1 MRFGYSAVGL
11 VFLLALFVPAN
22 AQTAQSNDA
31 QTANAQ
37 TTNAQSPVK
46 EIQLKESYRGLTNR
60 QAISGVLPAAQ
71 HLSDY
76 VVDGKLTL
84 SLDDAIRLAL
94 QNNTQIRINE
104 LQLENA
110 KYSLLRTFAPFDPL
124 TTTSFY
130 AQREV
135 STVYTQLQGAAS
147 TLSALTQT
155 TQFAYTQTFQT
166 GTNIQAFFNADR
178 YSSNSSFNFIN
189 PYITSGLGFQFTQPL
204 LRNRGL
210 FPNRAPIVIARRNL
224 KQSQANFEAQVSGQ
238 ILQAVGQ
245 YWNVIQAAGNL
256 AVVRKALEEADAS
269 YKHDKRALELGALS
283 PLDIYR
289 SEAAVASRKV
299 DVIQSEY
306 ALKTQ
311 EDGLRMTIGAD
322 LDPYFRALDLV
333 LTEKAEPAG
342 EMLNLDATTA
352 LQRAI
357 AQRPELAAVRLAL
370 ANDSTSIRLAHNH
383 LEPDLSLNG
392 LYSSTGL
399 GGNQLDFNTGQVIA
413 AGGFGNSLSQLFGFG
428 FPTYSVTLTLNLPIK
443 NRSAQ
448 ADLGN
453 ALVSRRQDLYTQ
465 RQSQENIT
473 LEVSNA
479 VHQLE
484 QAKLSVAAANVSLDL
499 AKKNLAAEQ
508 RKYELGS
515 ETIFFVLDAQNQ
527 LAVAEQS
534 LLQAQVSYQLSLASV
549 DHATGSLLDRYHVTI
564 ADLTR

>member
-1 MRFGYSAVGL
+1 MRFGYSAVGF
-11 VFLLALFVPAN
+11 VFLLALCAPAN

-37 TTNAQSPVK
+37 TKETQSPAK
-46 EIQLKESYRGLTNR
+46 EIQFKESYRGLTNR
-60 QAISGVLPAAQ
+60 QVIAGVLPAAQ

-224 KQSQANFEAQVSGQ
+224 KQ
-238 ILQAVGQ
+238 
-245 YWNVIQAAGNL
+245 
-256 AVVRKALEEADAS
+256 
-269 YKHDKRALELGALS
+269 
-283 PLDIYR
+283 
-289 SEAAVASRKV
+289 
-299 DVIQSEY
+299 
-306 ALKTQ
+306 
-311 EDGLRMTIGAD
+311 
-322 LDPYFRALDLV
+322 
-333 LTEKAEPAG
+333 
-342 EMLNLDATTA
+342 
-352 LQRAI
+352 
-357 AQRPELAAVRLAL
+357 
-370 ANDSTSIRLAHNH
+370 
-383 LEPDLSLNG
+383 
-392 LYSSTGL
+392 
-399 GGNQLDFNTGQVIA
+399 
-413 AGGFGNSLSQLFGFG
+413 
-428 FPTYSVTLTLNLPIK
+428 
-443 NRSAQ
+443 
-448 ADLGN
+448 
-453 ALVSRRQDLYTQ
+453 
-465 RQSQENIT
+465 
-473 LEVSNA
+473 
-479 VHQLE
+479 
-484 QAKLSVAAANVSLDL
+484 
-499 AKKNLAAEQ
+499 
-508 RKYELGS
+508 
-515 ETIFFVLDAQNQ
+515 
-527 LAVAEQS
+527 
-534 LLQAQVSYQLSLASV
+534 
-549 DHATGSLLDRYHVTI
+549 
-564 ADLTR
+564 

>member
-1 MRFGYSAVGL
+1 MRPLYLAVAL
-11 VFLLALFVPAN
+11 VYLLTLAATPAG
-22 AQTAQSNDA
+22 AQSAPVNETLPKEA
-31 QTANAQ
+31 QD
-37 TTNAQSPVK
+37 
-46 EIQLKESYRGLTNR
+46 KESYRGLTSPK
-60 QAISGVLPAAQ
+60 AVSGVLPAAQ
-71 HLSDY
+71 DLGDY

-84 SLDDAIRLAL
+84 SLDNAIRLAL
-94 QNNTQIRINE
+94 ENNTQIQINE
-104 LQLENA
+104 LQVEYA
-110 KYSLLRTFAPFDPL
+110 KYSLLGKYQPFDPL

-130 AQREV
+130 AQRAV

-147 TLSALTQT
+147 ILSALSQQ
-155 TQFAYTQTFQT
+155 TQFTYAQTFQT

-178 YSSNSSFNFIN
+178 GSSNSSFNFIN

-210 FPNRAPIVIARRNL
+210 FPNRAPIVIARRTL
-224 KQSQANFEAQVSGQ
+224 RQSRANFEAQVSGA

-256 AVVRKALEEADAS
+256 EVVRKALAEADAS

-311 EDGLRMTIGAD
+311 EDALRLTIGAD

-333 LTEKAEPAG
+333 LTEKPAPAG
-342 EMLNLDATTA
+342 EMLYLDATTA

-357 AQRPELAAVRLAL
+357 AQRPELASLRLAL

-383 LEPDLSLNG
+383 LEPDLSLTG

-399 GGNQLDFNTGQVIA
+399 GGDQLDFTTGQVIA

-428 FPTYSVTLTLNLPIK
+428 FPTYSATLTLNLPVK
-443 NRSAQ
+443 NRAAQ
-448 ADLGN
+448 AELGN

-534 LLQAQVSYQLSLASV
+534 LLQAQVGYQLSLAGV
-549 DHATGSLLDRYHVTI
+549 DHATGGLLDHYHVTI